1 MYHGNIHFAKIVT
14 NILNPKTASVTLEKN
29 ESRDRGGACTVQ
41 SNIDNIIE
49 TIWLGNVVIMYTE
62 TTLFLAGYI
71 NKCQGLV
78 FFLMTI
84 SPSNLEFMSC
94 HLKVNKHH
102 ILCSMYSHFSGLG
115 SCLHDRDHGCCCEV
129 KSLLSYSTKQKIKKV

>member
-1 MYHGNIHFAKIVT
+1 M
-14 NILNPKTASVTLEKN
+14 TLEKN
-29 ESRDRGGACTVQ
+29 ESRERGGARPVQ
-41 SNIDNIIE
+41 SNIDNILKM
-49 TIWLGNVVIMYTE
+49 IWLGNVVIMYTE

-71 NKCQGLV
+71 NKCHGLV

-84 SPSNLEFMSC
+84 SPSHLDFMSC

-102 ILCSMYSHFSGLG
+102 MYTHFSGLG

-129 KSLLSYSTKQKIKKV
+129 RSLSYSTKQKVNKVKDAQCH